1 MLICNYKQN
10 TWEQLG
16 MNTNDQA
23 RELMA
28 KKRQHDE
35 HINEAMLN
43 RSVEEVENQEMGN
56 TAELARE
63 LLAEERL
70 HNEQMQEN
78 MLNRATPN

>member
-10 TWEQLG
+10 NWEKLG

-28 KKRQHDE
+28 KKRQQAE

-43 RSVEEVENQEMGN
+43 RSVEEVENQDMVN
-56 TAELARE
+56 TSERARE
-63 LLAEERL
+63 LLVEDRL
-70 HNEQMQEN
+70 HDEHIQEN